1 MIIQSIVSGLAIG
14 GIYALLAVAFLLTY
28 RVAGVLNF
36 AQAEFVMIGA
46 FVASSIATVAGVPL
60 FAAALLG
67 IGAAAVVGVGMERV
81 TYRPLRNAPHASMII
96 STVAVGIILQQAAH
110 LIWGPNPRSL
120 PSLVPN
126 VSIDF
131 LGSRVSTVSLFIFV
145 VSIGLIVGVTFLL
158 NKTRLGRQMQA
169 TAVDADTAQLMGIR
183 TGRIVIIAFAI
194 STALTGAAG
203 VLVAPMFSVTV
214 HLGMLIALK
223 AFAACVIG
231 GFGNLPGAAVA
242 AFGLG
247 IVENLA
253 GTFIGSDSKDLVAF
267 ALMIAFLLIRP
278 QGIFGAKVG
287 EKL

>member
-1 MIIQSIVSGLAIG
+1 MILQSVVSGLAIG

-36 AQAEFVMIGA
+36 AQAEFVMIAA
-46 FVASSIATVAGVPL
+46 FVAATLAGAGGVPL

-67 IGAAAVVGVGMERV
+67 IAASAGIGALMERV
-81 TYRPLRNAPHASMII
+81 TYAPLRNGPPASMII

-110 LIWGPNPRSL
+110 LIWGPDPRSL

-126 VSIDF
+126 ISLELF
-131 LGSRVSTVSLFIFV
+131 GSRISTVSLFIV
-145 VSIGLIVGVTFLL
+145 AVSIILIIGLNLL
-158 NKTRLGRQMQA
+158 LAKTRLGLQMQA
-169 TAVDADTAQLMGIR
+169 TSVDSDTAKLMGIR
-183 TGRIVIIAFAI
+183 TGGIVIVAFMI

-203 VLVAPMFSVTV
+203 VLVAPMFSVTIHV
-214 HLGMLIALK
+214 GMLIALK

-231 GFGNLPGAAVA
+231 GFGNLTGAAIA

-247 IVENLA
+247 IVESLA
-253 GTFIGSDSKDLVAF
+253 GTFIGTENKDLLAF
-267 ALMIAFLLIRP
+267 ALMIVFLLVRP
-278 QGIFGAKVG
+278 QGIFGSKVG